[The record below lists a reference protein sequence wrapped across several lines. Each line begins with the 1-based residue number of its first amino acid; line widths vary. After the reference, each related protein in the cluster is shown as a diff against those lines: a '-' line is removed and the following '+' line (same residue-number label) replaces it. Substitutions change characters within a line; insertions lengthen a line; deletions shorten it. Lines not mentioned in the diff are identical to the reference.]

1 MVKILDATV
10 DLGVTPLTCYAQM
23 VYHHSSLIP
32 AIFQSFSNLSLRR
45 NPPLQRGN
53 QACVSVRPLQRG
65 ILVSVYLYPFEYS
78 STLYKSIA
86 AGCLGV

>member
-45 NPPLQRGN
+45 NPL
-53 QACVSVRPLQRG
+53 LQRG

-86 AGCLGV
+86 AGYLGV